1 MTRKHLTPAV
11 VVLAAAATIAAL
23 VSVVPAEAATIP
35 KPPAVC
41 NPPGPVGGH
50 PVMTSFART
59 PGSIDV
65 THTAGHLTFTVHA
78 KDSTRPITDVDVYVS
93 SPTIGSTQ
101 RWSIGTLK
109 LVAGTGKNGTWRGR
123 ADIPRWT
130 NPGTWKVTEVDL
142 GDSGGGYTS
151 YNPYGHGDRPW
162 SSAWPKSFVVAAK
175 ADRTAPTV
183 TSVKLSKTTL
193 DTRTGA
199 AKLRLTVHAKDAAS
213 GVLSHIDASATV
225 RAGSQAFSA
234 GGVLKR
240 VHGDSH
246 NGTYVGSITIPR
258 FVGAGTHGWR
268 LGLDLADHSDNDR
281 SLQWWNLRKA
291 HQPYSFRVTSK
302 TDASKPTL
310 TGLVVSPAAIDARTA
325 DKKIHVTM
333 QGSDT
338 GSGVSG
344 EWVSFTS
351 PSGYVTATSFE
362 GEQTTPDAHGRLV
375 AEAVVPQCSEP
386 GVWRLEV
393 GIIDKAG
400 NFTDYTWRQLK
411 ALGLPYKISVHALD
425 VQEPAGHVQSTVPHA
440 GPITVTF
447 SEPTL
452 WKGSTVPITV
462 YDTTSYEAVDGT
474 WVCTT
479 TGGATVGCNA
489 NGANVV
495 KAEFTPNAAFV
506 SGRKYEVLASRGI
519 YDTSGNGPTL
529 LDGYVRPA

>member
-1 MTRKHLTPAV
+1 
-11 VVLAAAATIAAL
+11 
-23 VSVVPAEAATIP
+23 
-35 KPPAVC
+35 
-41 NPPGPVGGH
+41 
-50 PVMTSFART
+50 MTSFART
-59 PGSIDV
+59 PGSLNV
-65 THTAGHLTFTVHA
+65 THTAGHVTFTVHA
-78 KDSTRPITDVDVYVS
+78 KDSTHPITDVDVYVS
-93 SPTIGSTQ
+93 SPAIHATQ
-101 RWSIGTLK
+101 RFSMATLK

-142 GDSGGGYTS
+142 GDSAGGYTS
-151 YNPYGHGDRPW
+151 YDPYGHGDRPW
-162 SSAWPKSFVVAAK
+162 SSTWSKSFVVAATP
-175 ADRTAPTV
+175 DRTPPTV
-183 TSVKLSKTTL
+183 ASVHLSKTSL

-199 AKLRLTVHAKDAAS
+199 AKLRITVHATDAAS
-213 GVLSHIDASATV
+213 GVLSRIDATASV
-225 RAGSQAFSA
+225 SAGSQAFSA
-234 GGVLKR
+234 GGSLKR
-240 VHGDSH
+240 VSGDSRD
-246 NGTYVGSITIPR
+246 GTYVGTITIPR
-258 FVGAGTHGWR
+258 FVGLGHHRWL
-268 LGLDLADHSDNDR
+268 LGLDLADHSENDR
-281 SLQWWNLRKA
+281 SVQWWNLRKA
-291 HQPYSFRVTSK
+291 HQPYSFQVISRTDTTKPRLTSLTVT
-302 TDASKPTL
+302 
-310 TGLVVSPAAIDARTA
+310 PAAIDARTA
-325 DKKIHVTM
+325 DKKVSITM
-333 QGSDT
+333 QGTDI

-351 PSGYVTATSFE
+351 PSGYVAATSFE
-362 GEQTTPDAHGRLV
+362 GEQTTPDAHGRLS
-375 AEAVVPQCSEP
+375 AKAVVPQCSEP

-400 NFTDYTWRQLK
+400 NFTDYSWKQLK
-411 ALGLPYKISVHALD
+411 ALGLPYKITVQALD
-425 VQEPAGHVQSTVPHA
+425 VQEPAGHVHSAVPHA

-447 SEPTL
+447 TEPTL

-495 KAEFTPNAAFV
+495 EAEFTPNAAFV